1 MIYDGSIRDTTNYC
15 SNEYIT
21 VNSCNIRRSGG
32 RAYTVI
38 REQGRVDYHI
48 LYVMEGECSCFYEGA
63 TSVMTKGNF
72 VIYLPGEKQRYSF
85 SEDKNTVTL
94 WVHFSG
100 RGIKEIL
107 NKLGLGGGIYRT
119 LSDRDVESCFE
130 KMIYHYSLGTN
141 KSRVCAE
148 GELIELLSLLSR
160 DDGEENSV
168 TYSDTVAK
176 MLKYIHSNWQKELSV
191 ADISARM
198 SLSESRAAH
207 IFKEAVGKGIHQ
219 YIMNIRLSTAK
230 ELLVSTD
237 MSVSEIGEMVGF
249 HDALYF
255 SRAFKS
261 ETGMSPRAFRM
272 QK

>member
-1 MIYDGSIRDTTNYC
+1 MIYDGSIQDTTNYC

-21 VNSCNIRRSGG
+21 VNSCNVWHSRG

-38 REQGRVDYHI
+38 REHGRVDYHI
-48 LYVMEGECSCFYEGA
+48 LYVLEGECSCLYGDEA
-63 TSVMTKGNF
+63 YSLTKGNF
-72 VIYLPGEKQRYSF
+72 VIYMPGEKQLYSF
-85 SEDKNTVTL
+85 SSDKHTVTL

-100 RGIKEIL
+100 WAVKEIL

-119 LSDRDVESCFE
+119 LAEEEVETCFE

-141 KSRVCAE
+141 KSLVLAE
-148 GELIELLSLLSR
+148 GGLVELLSLLSR
-160 DDGEENSV
+160 EDGEENL
-168 TYSDTVAK
+168 TAYSDTVAK
-176 MLKYIHSNWQKELSV
+176 MLKYIHSNWQKVITVS
-191 ADISARM
+191 DIAKRL
-198 SLSESRAAH
+198 SLSESRTAH

-219 YIMNIRLSTAK
+219 YIMSIRMSAAR

-237 MSVSEIGEMVGF
+237 MSVSAIGEMVGF

-261 ETGMSPRAFRM
+261 ETGMSPRNFRE
-272 QK
+272 KK